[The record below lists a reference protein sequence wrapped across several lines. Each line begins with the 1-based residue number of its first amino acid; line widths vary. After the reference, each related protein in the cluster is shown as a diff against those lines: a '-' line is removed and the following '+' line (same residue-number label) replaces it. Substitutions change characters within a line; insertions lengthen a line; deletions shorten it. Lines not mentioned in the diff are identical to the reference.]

1 MITLETNK
9 ERDGLGIAATLKVGD
24 FACPIIEVT
33 HDDLMAASPESSWTL
48 KVGDD
53 GEAELEVL
61 ARFPTGEGE
70 FILCKIQNWGRLG
83 LAEHLTFYN
92 TASRAWTEAS

>member
-33 HDDLMAASPESSWTL
+33 HDDLCAASPDSAWRLAIGNEGGSEF
-48 KVGDD
+48 K
-53 GEAELEVL
+53 VL
-61 ARFPTGEGE
+61 ACFLLPESEIVLCSRSTWDSFGQDEG
-70 FILCKIQNWGRLG
+70 LV
-83 LAEHLTFYN
+83 FYN
-92 TASRAWTEAS
+92 IKKRTWTEAS